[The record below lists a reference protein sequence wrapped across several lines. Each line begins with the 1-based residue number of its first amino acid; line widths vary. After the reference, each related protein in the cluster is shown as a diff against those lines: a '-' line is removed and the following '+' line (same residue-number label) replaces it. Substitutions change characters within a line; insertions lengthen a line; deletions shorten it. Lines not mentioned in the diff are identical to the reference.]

1 VYLFLHFR
9 LANLYPHLQSL
20 VQFRSFYNRTSAH
33 HFGNSALGADLE
45 YSTNNLH
52 LIHVTRLTKM
62 RLYKMAACIFP
73 ILSVFSFVL
82 AAPVAVQG
90 IREACA
96 DAVDGGK
103 YAIIGSGKRAEV
115 DVEEE
120 DPLLAQAQ
128 QEPSLSSSSDLQST
142 PSQHQGSSSASNYA
156 SGTPPNPS
164 FTSGE

>member
-1 VYLFLHFR
+1 
-9 LANLYPHLQSL
+9 
-20 VQFRSFYNRTSAH
+20 
-33 HFGNSALGADLE
+33 
-45 YSTNNLH
+45 
-52 LIHVTRLTKM
+52 M

-82 AAPVAVQG
+82 AAPVAVQE

-128 QEPSLSSSSDLQST
+128 QEPSSSDLQST

-156 SGTPPNPS
+156 TGTPPNPS
-164 FTSGE
+164 FSSGE